1 MMIIVNR
8 IGDNIV
14 GSYNG
19 KPYGVSFN
27 DTKYAA
33 MKELESKA
41 NAASSMDELKT
52 LIEEFEPYTHESYKE
67 VVETACEYIYVN
79 KHSNQFFLKIGTTIS
94 SQPLP
99 KAFVDRILTSVEK
112 KIDIL
117 PLIKCWTRFL
127 RPVKGRPAYTLDRAK
142 EFAAYIDMDYVNHGY
157 AAELVEK
164 HGLSPEV
171 AQARATTKQVAIT
184 QEGLLNGY
192 KVSTEVLH
200 RYELNEEEEVVQ
212 KSRYKKKV
220 DPDTGL
226 VTYDEPEFAE
236 DKLFEPCVM
245 GQGGDEFWSGDKKG
259 HHIRVGKVHFL
270 DSWDQVSSP
279 GRKGLH
285 VGGLRYIQG
294 YQNEGTVT
302 HNVFIDP
309 MHIHSF
315 NLHADGA
322 MTVKQYFVYSSFAG
336 PNRGIYHSSTYAAMG
351 DVEFR
356 KLLTEVIEATG
367 KQKEALNKEL
377 EEAQNL
383 V

>member
-1 MMIIVNR
+1 
-8 IGDNIV
+8 
-14 GSYNG
+14 
-19 KPYGVSFN
+19 
-27 DTKYAA
+27 
-33 MKELESKA
+33 
-41 NAASSMDELKT
+41 
-52 LIEEFEPYTHESYKE
+52 
-67 VVETACEYIYVN
+67 
-79 KHSNQFFLKIGTTIS
+79 
-94 SQPLP
+94 
-99 KAFVDRILTSVEK
+99 
-112 KIDIL
+112 
-117 PLIKCWTRFL
+117 
-127 RPVKGRPAYTLDRAK
+127 
-142 EFAAYIDMDYVNHGY
+142 
-157 AAELVEK
+157 
-164 HGLSPEV
+164 
-171 AQARATTKQVAIT
+171 
-184 QEGLLNGY
+184 
-192 KVSTEVLH
+192 
-200 RYELNEEEEVVQ
+200 
-212 KSRYKKKV
+212 
-220 DPDTGL
+220 
-226 VTYDEPEFAE
+226 
-236 DKLFEPCVM
+236 M